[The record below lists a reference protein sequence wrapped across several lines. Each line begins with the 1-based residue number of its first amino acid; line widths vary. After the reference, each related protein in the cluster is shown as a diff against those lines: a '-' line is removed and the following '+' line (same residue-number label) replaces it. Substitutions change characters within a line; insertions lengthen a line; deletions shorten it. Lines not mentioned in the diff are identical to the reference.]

1 MRLFWKA
8 IRIALRSR
16 KRYLVFMFIYTVL
29 LFLTSFNLQQF
40 FDAEFPPKGPSTT
53 ISSSQWLFFFITLF
67 ASVFMSILYSW
78 MIVNYRRTEIATL
91 KCIGYTNA
99 NVRTLIVGEIIWTTL
114 SGFFLVIEIVIHLLA
129 FQVLG
134 NYLTLGLPLIQPAS
148 VSVLLPFSL
157 WNLLITLGIFLV
169 VQLFGI
175 TLAYR
180 RVLKVRPMQA

>member
-1 MRLFWKA
+1 
-8 IRIALRSR
+8 
-16 KRYLVFMFIYTVL
+16 MFIYTVL
-29 LFLTSFNLQQF
+29 LFLTSFNLQIF
-40 FDAEFPPKGPSTT
+40 FNAVAPFKGAATT
-53 ISSSQWLFFFITLF
+53 ISSSQWLFFLITLF
-67 ASVFMSILYSW
+67 ASIFMSILYAW

-114 SGFFLVIEIVIHLLA
+114 SGFFLVVEIVIHLLA

-134 NYLTLGLPLIQPAS
+134 GYVSLGLPAQPAP

-157 WNLLITLGIFLV
+157 FNLLITLGIFLI

-180 RVLKVRPMQA
+180 RVLKVRPMQAMRIMQ

>member
-1 MRLFWKA
+1 
-8 IRIALRSR
+8 
-16 KRYLVFMFIYTVL
+16 MFIYTVL
-29 LFLTSFNLQQF
+29 LFLTSFNLQVF
-40 FDAEFPPKGPSTT
+40 FNAVAPYKGQPSQ
-53 ISSSQWLFFFITLF
+53 ILPSQWLFFLITLF
-67 ASVFMSILYSW
+67 ASIFMSILYSW

-114 SGFFLVIEIVIHLLA
+114 SGFFLVVEIVIHLLA

-134 NYLTLGLPLIQPAS
+134 AYVTLGLPAQPAP

-157 WNLLITLGIFLV
+157 FNLLITLGIFLV

-180 RVLKVRPMQA
+180 RVLKVRPMQAMRIMQ